1 MPPPNAKIGRWF
13 MLYKTMLG
21 YIKLNW
27 GMAFPWSISLN
38 LWSYEVSYKL
48 FTSITT

>member
-27 GMAFPWSISLN
+27 GMAFLGASLSICGAMRSHTN
-38 LWSYEVSYKL
+38 FSPQ
-48 FTSITT
+48 